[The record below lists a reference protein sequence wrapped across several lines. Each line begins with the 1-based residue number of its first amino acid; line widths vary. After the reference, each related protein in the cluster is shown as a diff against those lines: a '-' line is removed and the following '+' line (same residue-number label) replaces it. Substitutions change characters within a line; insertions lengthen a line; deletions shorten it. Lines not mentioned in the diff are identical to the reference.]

1 MKNKPDTLTSDSQT
15 GFVKGRYIGES
26 IHLVYDIMNYTKLNT
41 TAGLLML
48 IDFEN
53 PFNSISWKFM
63 YTVLHLFGSNCQMPI
78 IYFMRSN
85 SVIYD
90 EDNKSIKV
98 YVLEDT
104 SSRSLNCR

>member
-63 YTVLHLFGSNCQMPI
+63 YTVLDLFGSNCQIP

-90 EDNKSIKV
+90 EDNKSIQV